1 MPYYP
6 AELDSDDEGSI
17 EYDWD
22 NDSQPD
28 LDDVYMGRTM
38 GHLRLGGSTSGV
50 PGTPPPRYSSVPT
63 PPPGYAAGSLVTP
76 GMQSQASIQPE
87 RQILSYLRA
96 DLCIEIADVCPRW
109 LKQQKHVRDFVTCG
123 LTCNEKLCKDG
134 PSDTTMCTY
143 CHRRLKVQGKDQ
155 CGQTCADK
163 AKIACLLCKVRPKNG
178 SYHFCGKACKGI
190 ATKST
195 PLILEIAKGHT
206 SYDMV
211 ENKFKSGWK
220 GGSPPPTIAKIFKI
234 IENEEFL
241 KPYDAY
247 RKRVGPKENYLYHGT
262 KRQCQLGVSTTKLCA
277 SSTCAICNILKTSF
291 KVEIANPWGRFGKGI
306 YTSSASNKAFGY
318 SAGVMLLN
326 KVVLGNV
333 GQASGSSCPSG
344 YDSVV
349 YDPQGA
355 SNETILYTNDA
366 IRPVFLIAFQ

>member
-28 LDDVYMGRTM
+28 LDDDYMARTM

-63 PPPGYAAGSLVTP
+63 PPPGYAAGSL
-76 GMQSQASIQPE
+76 
-87 RQILSYLRA
+87 
-96 DLCIEIADVCPRW
+96 
-109 LKQQKHVRDFVTCG
+109 DFVTCG

-143 CHRRLKVQGKDQ
+143 CHRRPKVQGKDQ

-163 AKIACLLCKVRPKNG
+163 AKISCLLCKVRPKNG
-178 SYHFCGKACKGI
+178 SYHFCGKTCKGI

-220 GGSPPPTIAKIFKI
+220 GSSTQPTIAKIFKI
-234 IENEEFL
+234 IESEEFL

-262 KRQCQLGVSTTKLCA
+262 KRQCQLGVSTTNLCT
-277 SSTCAICNILKTSF
+277 SPSCAICNILKTSF
-291 KVEIANPWGRFGKGI
+291 KVEIANPWGCFGQGI
-306 YTSSASNKAFGY
+306 YTSSASNK
-318 SAGVMLLN
+318 
-326 KVVLGNV
+326 
-333 GQASGSSCPSG
+333 
-344 YDSVV
+344 
-349 YDPQGA
+349 
-355 SNETILYTNDA
+355 
-366 IRPVFLIAFQ
+366 